1 MRADANSVIGTG
13 HVMRCLALAQAW
25 QDAGGKVAFATTDLP
40 ESLIQRLWTERCDVH
55 GFESAPVSSREANDI
70 QETLRI
76 ANVVRPQ
83 WLVLDG
89 YDLGPSYQLALRDS
103 RWRLMS
109 IDDDWRHERYHVDLL
124 LNQNAGATS
133 ALYASRKVS
142 GRLLLGCQYAL
153 LRREFRK
160 QLQPEP
166 RGGGRTIAKFL
177 ITLGG
182 ADQKNDTSRL
192 IRICRGCL
200 PADCEIHVLVGPA
213 NPHVHSLRET
223 CEKLAQLSRER
234 GEKMPQVVLH
244 VAPPD
249 VRTIMAACDLALT
262 AAGSSVYELGFLGIP
277 MLLVVTAENQR
288 AIAAALDS
296 MGAAVWIDESSVHT
310 ARGVMSVIS
319 AAVQNPTILS
329 QCAKRFQALVDGQ
342 GAARVVAALRGE
354 GEA

>member
-1 MRADANSVIGTG
+1 LIRADANSVIGTG

-25 QDAGGKVAFATTDLP
+25 QDAGGKVAFASAELP
-40 ESLIQRLWTERCDVH
+40 EALVARLLSERCELH
-55 GFESAPVSSREANDI
+55 RFESAPDSSREANDI

-76 ANVVRPQ
+76 ANVVRPE

-89 YDLGPSYQLALRDS
+89 YGFGPNYQLAARDP
-103 RWRLMS
+103 RWRLLL

-124 LNQNAGATS
+124 LNQNAGATA

-142 GRLLLGCQYAL
+142 APLLLGCSYAL
-153 LRREFRK
+153 LRREFRA
-160 QLQPEP
+160 QPQP
-166 RGGGRTIAKFL
+166 ALRDDGRSVEKLL

-192 IRICRGCL
+192 IRICLDCL
-200 PADCEIHVLVGPA
+200 PPESTIHVLVGPA
-213 NPHVHSLRET
+213 NPHLRSLNEM
-223 CEKLAQLSRER
+223 CERAPQSGRS
-234 GEKMPQVVLH
+234 EKSPTVMLH

-249 VRTIMAACDLALT
+249 VRSIMAMCDLAVT

-296 MGAAVWIDESSVHT
+296 IGAAVWIDESSVHT
-310 ARGVMSVIS
+310 ARGVASAI
-319 AAVQNPTILS
+319 AAVVENASIRS
-329 QCAKRFQALVDGQ
+329 ARAKKFQSLVDGQ
-342 GAARVVAALRGE
+342 GAPRVVTALREMSG
-354 GEA
+354 GQ